1 VKPLIPYAGAERKP
15 ARMPRNAPAPAITA
29 DVNDQ
34 ITKLLLDEIVRCRRE
49 IRELQDESDALNRM
63 LQKIRADRG
72 AIV

>member
-1 VKPLIPYAGAERKP
+1 
-15 ARMPRNAPAPAITA
+15 
-29 DVNDQ
+29 VNDQ
-34 ITKLLLDEIVRCRRE
+34 IAKLLLDEIVRCRRE

>member
-15 ARMPRNAPAPAITA
+15 AGKPRNAPVITA

-34 ITKLLLDEIVRCRRE
+34 IAKLLLDEIVRCRRE

-63 LQKIRADRG
+63 LQKIRTDRG